1 MLFEELLSIIPFF
14 TFQVLILYNGS
25 LDDLFIMRFCQ
36 ISICPWESKQ
46 ESNMTL
52 SCKQISIQF
61 SLVSAYGDNSHQLT
75 ALNMGTFTN
84 YCGCLL
90 MRELTVLS

>member
-1 MLFEELLSIIPFF
+1 
-14 TFQVLILYNGS
+14 
-25 LDDLFIMRFCQ
+25 MRFCQ

-75 ALNMGTFTN
+75 ALNMGTF
-84 YCGCLL
+84 YQLL
-90 MRELTVLS
+90 WVSAYERVDCIKLIIQYLKWMQIMQVFSY